1 MTQQFQK
8 IWILIGGVKT
18 AGEIRKK
25 EFTDC
30 DLLQFVTS
38 W

>member
-8 IWILIGGVKT
+8 IWILIGGIKT
-18 AGEIRKK
+18 ANEIKK

-30 DLLQFVTS
+30 DLSQFVTS
-38 W
+38 R